1 MGHGQRKAARS
12 PSGSLLQQRLCR
24 PPGKGAVQP
33 DRRRRS
39 RTHRHARGAPVLR
52 QLGSGAKAGETR
64 RAQSFWPERES
75 TPTATSRKGEGGSA
89 PSGGSGHEA
98 AAPHG
103 TALGVPSRA
112 APFRQRSRPPPA
124 RAPLGAAR
132 LNPPCRGDA
141 APAVTER
148 PPGRAARRPAS
159 HRAGPG
165 PSRAA
170 PRAPRGEGTA
180 SRSRAPPSPAPPP
193 LTTKTASGMPSGPRL
208 PLAAASPQPGPL
220 PLAAAILEYRRRA
233 RTRPATRRCRRASA
247 RQRRPRS
254 DGRRG
259 AAPGG
264 RRPRASP
271 AGGTPPATSA
281 GGAEQRRRFRQR
293 RALCDSRGSAW
304 RSCGAGRRKLVGV
317 RFPRIKTASRH
328 LVWSCAELRPAVPAP
343 CPGPPFARTPPS
355 PEARAAPHPAGRR
368 QRPRADPQ
376 VPERRGDAYWLDM
389 HLPFYCSAFFGH
401 RLFLACLPGSRVLM
415 EHLNSPFIFASHVKF
430 SASPKQQPLL

>member
-233 RTRPATRRCRRASA
+233 HAARDETLQASVSASA
-247 RQRRPRS
+247 PPSERREA
-254 DGRRG
+254 GRG
-259 AAPGG
+259 AG
-264 RRPRASP
+264 R
-271 AGGTPPATSA
+271 PPAESVACWRNAASHECGRGRAAAAFPAAA
-281 GGAEQRRRFRQR
+281 GALRFEGLRLAE
-293 RALCDSRGSAW
+293 
-304 RSCGAGRRKLVGV
+304 CGAGRRSLVGV

-415 EHLNSPFIFASHVKF
+415 EHLNSPFIFASHVKS